1 MTALKGDSSDS
12 TPAVYGNN
20 TNSAPGVGDGVI
32 GESTKGEGVRG
43 VSHNPDHGGVV
54 GVSDQNGGTGVFGTC
69 DDGKGGVVGKGVW
82 GFDTSNGGGYGIYGE
97 STKGEGMRGVS
108 HNPNHGGV
116 VGVSDQNSGTGV
128 FGTCDDGKGGVVGKG
143 VWGLDSSTGGGF
155 AIYGES
161 TNGEG
166 VHGVSQQGE
175 AVHGESHSLTT
186 AGIAGFALN
195 TNGTGAGVYGESKG
209 KGPAGW
215 FQGNVT
221 VTGDIF
227 VSGDVLLTNPQG
239 QDCAEDFEVL
249 GAEGIDP
256 GSVVVIDS
264 EGAIKRSD
272 QAYDKRVAGVVS
284 GAGDYKPGIVLG
296 RERLE
301 ANRMPVALI
310 GRVFCKVDAQYSPID
325 VGDLLTTS
333 PTPGHAM
340 KAEDQF
346 KAFGAV
352 IGKALRPAGRGKG
365 LIPILVALQ

>member
-1 MTALKGDSSDS
+1 MGALNGDSGG
-12 TPAVYGNN
+12 TAPAVYG
-20 TNSAPGVGDGVI
+20 TNSSSGDGVI
-32 GESTKGEGVRG
+32 GESAKGEGVRG
-43 VSHNPDHGGVV
+43 ISHNPNHGGVV

-69 DDGKGGVVGKGVW
+69 DDGKGGVAGKGVW
-82 GFDTSNGGGYGIYGE
+82 GFDTSNAGAYAIWGE
-97 STKGEGMRGVS
+97 STKGEGVHGLS
-108 HNPNHGGV
+108 HGLHGGV
-116 VGVSDQNSGTGV
+116 VGVNDGSGA
-128 FGTCDDGKGGVVGKG
+128 G
-143 VWGLDSSTGGGF
+143 VWGVSTQ
-155 AIYGES
+155 
-161 TNGEG
+161 NEG
-166 VHGVSQQGE
+166 VHG
-175 AVHGESHSLTT
+175 ESTSLTT
-186 AGIAGFALN
+186 AGIAGLALN

-215 FQGNVT
+215 FQGNLT

-239 QDCAEDFEVL
+239 KDCAEDFEVL
-249 GAEGIDP
+249 GAEDIDP

-272 QAYDKRVAGVVS
+272 RAYDKRVAGVVS

-296 RERLE
+296 REQLE
-301 ANRMPVALI
+301 ANRMPVALM
-310 GRVFCKVDAQYSPID
+310 GKVFCKVDAQYSPID

-352 IGKALRPAGRGKG
+352 IGKALRAAGKGQG